1 MRKTALGEIRLIFW
15 LPTPRLKLPHHS
27 AVLTVFK
34 VIFVNLFAVPAAK
47 RHLVTYYLLVV
58 PVLLTLAIFY
68 YGSGHVARL
77 FGARGVA
84 HIIRNVL

>member
-1 MRKTALGEIRLIFW
+1 MEVRKTALGEIRLIFW

-58 PVLLTLAIFY
+58 PVLLIADLSYFLLRKW
-68 YGSGHVARL
+68 SC
-77 FGARGVA
+77 
-84 HIIRNVL
+84 N